1 MKTKIFLIIV
11 LAFLFSQLYGQTT
24 PYPNNIYGGANS
36 GIVGKLADEFEV
48 TPSGQASY
56 EIPISTVPSTGGM
69 APQLAV
75 VYNSSLKEGLLGTG
89 FDLSGL
95 SVINRAPSNLHTDG
109 IAGFVN
115 FTSRDKYMLDGQRL
129 IYLKQVNSSTY
140 EYRTE
145 NNNFSKIVA
154 NGTDVGNPSSFSVY
168 TKSGLIYEYVANISQ
183 LKSISNGKVLFW
195 LLRKVRDTKGNY
207 YTISYDRDDAN
218 GEYWPIRM
226 DYTGNDNVSPKLTPY
241 ASVRFDYTY
250 NSYPSTTYIFGEKV
264 KRSRILSRI
273 NIYSGETRVKY
284 YQMSYQTYNKKT
296 QLTDV
301 TEYASDGT
309 KINPTKFAWHNS
321 TDFKTTNVNYNTSSY
336 ISKAKLAVGDFN
348 GDGKADFLVTPQDGN
363 AGWKGWRLFLSNGS
377 SFSYAGSGNLSLDGE
392 IQEVVTGDFNGD
404 GYADFVIKRK
414 YNNKYY
420 NSDLYLS
427 NVSGSSVTFSFS
439 KCFISDTRNYS
450 IRTVEVNGDGIS
462 DIFLW
467 YHNSKDC
474 KIIRSEVSG
483 TTVLPLNYTATRN
496 CSVNWDRVEFVD
508 FNGDGLTDVMN
519 LNSDGYYLLESDGYG
534 TMSQTKSSTWP
545 NKEHHLY
552 LGDFNGD
559 GKTDMLLTGWN
570 KDPNSGG
577 WSNWNV
583 QFSKGDGTF
592 ERVDFSKKFN
602 SKDKYIYVADIDGDG
617 KDDFYA
623 VDKTA
628 SAMSQVYSY
637 LNDGTGTYFQ
647 QTNGA
652 STYPADKWRFYHG
665 DFNGDGKT
673 DFLCTSDWN
682 KSNWTGCQ
690 LFLVPE
696 SVNNLL
702 ASITDGFGN
711 VTEISYKPMSN
722 STVHERGT
730 TKSYPLTS
738 FNANWYLVE
747 KVTTPNGIG
756 GKNTTSYK
764 YKNALIHKR
773 GRGVLGFEYFTSRDE
788 TNSIETKTQL
798 EVNTSQYVAGVKSVE
813 TTAYG
818 KLINKTLYTNTL
830 LYQETSY
837 SYNKIFTFSPVVSTQ
852 KKYEFN
858 SGLEVSSEETTAAY
872 DGFGNITKSVTKN
885 GNRTITNTNTYTN
898 DESKWFLGRLTQAI
912 VTKTNGSESI
922 TLTSKFEYNATSGML
937 EIEQVEPDDTKL
949 GYKKTYKHDV
959 YGNIIESTTTPNNTS
974 FAART
979 EKSKYDDKGRFE
991 TEATNSLNFVIK
1003 NEIDTDLGVVKSS
1016 WDINNVKTDYTYD
1029 KFAQL
1034 LITKTPLG
1042 YLQKVNRWSS
1052 GHADAPTNAVYFT
1065 YAESTGNPT
1074 ETVFYDRLG
1083 RSIRTVTQG
1092 LNGEKI
1098 YVDIVYNA
1106 KGQVEKT
1113 SEPYF
1118 PGQTVYWNKNEY
1130 DQIGRVT
1137 KQIYADN
1144 SYYTFQY
1151 NGLTTISTDPLG
1163 QKDTKKMDSF
1173 GNLIE
1178 SIDNKNGSV
1187 KYEYNT
1193 NGSCTKVTGPRTTIV
1208 TQYDKLGNRIKL
1220 IDPDLGTV
1228 DYDYN
1233 AYGELISQKNASG
1246 NATFKY
1252 DNAGRLL
1259 VETRSD
1265 VTVTNTYDTKWKGEI
1280 AQSSASNG
1288 VSQTYGYDTYGR
1300 VNNVTENIQGKTYI
1314 TTTTYNSINKT
1325 DIITYPAGFKV
1336 KNEYTATGYL
1346 SKVINPTNSKVYWQA
1361 NTMNA
1366 RGQLEKITLGN
1377 NLSTNIAYNPQKGY
1391 ITNIVTPG
1399 IQNWTY
1405 TFNTVGNLTDRKDN
1419 LKNLTEHFDYDGL
1432 NRLWKVSHNGSLKQE
1447 ILYDAA
1453 GNITSKTGVGTNFV
1467 YQDKTN
1473 KLLSVSGAG
1482 YKPLEWDEIKY
1493 SSFNKIT
1500 SVKQGNN
1507 SMGLVYGVNKE
1518 RKKSITINNGVTQ
1531 TKYYVGT
1538 LFEEEYINSEIRQ
1551 INYIFANGGAI
1562 VIYEKSNVSGEKHRY
1577 LHKDHL
1583 GSIQAYSDESGKLVQ
1598 ELSYDAWGRRRNPVN
1613 WAYYPVLTNA
1623 NAWHPRGF
1631 TGHEHLDMFEMINM
1645 NGRMYDPVLGRFMS
1659 PDPYVQAPDYTQ
1671 GLNRYTYCLN
1681 NPLSLFDPSGYSWFS
1696 KNWKSLVSAAVGIVV
1711 SVASAGIAS
1720 GIGGVMIAGALGGAA
1735 AGLSGALLN
1744 GANIGQIAKSTFT
1757 GGLWG
1762 AAGGFLANAS
1772 GGGQFLERL
1781 FKHSF
1786 SQAWLEGIRGGNM
1799 KHGFLAGLTSA
1810 AGGSAISKYG
1820 GNMGKVG
1827 QITAN
1832 AVIAGTVSEIGGGKF
1847 ANGAITGAFS
1857 MMFNDLMHKNKFN
1870 DAELKKMYDAYPKR
1884 GEVSADELFENIG
1897 GPLKDWYDKHP
1908 EQLANTCA
1916 IRLSVALNESGNTI
1930 PAGAG
1935 TFKGKDNKNYYI
1947 SVSSM
1952 TKYLTKVY
1960 ETPTTLPANQ
1970 VVRNAIIWQS
1980 SCGWSDATGHLDIVY
1995 RGQAGSHYYD
2005 ECGVVK
2011 YWH

>member
-1 MKTKIFLIIV
+1 MREL
-11 LAFLFSQLYGQTT
+11 
-24 PYPNNIYGGANS
+24 NS
-36 GIVGKLADEFEV
+36 EDFI
-48 TPSGQASY
+48 
-56 EIPISTVPSTGGM
+56 
-69 APQLAV
+69 
-75 VYNSSLKEGLLGTG
+75 
-89 FDLSGL
+89 
-95 SVINRAPSNLHTDG
+95 
-109 IAGFVN
+109 
-115 FTSRDKYMLDGQRL
+115 RL
-129 IYLKQVNSSTY
+129 
-140 EYRTE
+140 
-145 NNNFSKIVA
+145 
-154 NGTDVGNPSSFSVY
+154 
-168 TKSGLIYEYVANISQ
+168 
-183 LKSISNGKVLFW
+183 LKS
-195 LLRKVRDTKGNY
+195 
-207 YTISYDRDDAN
+207 
-218 GEYWPIRM
+218 
-226 DYTGNDNVSPKLTPY
+226 
-241 ASVRFDYTY
+241 
-250 NSYPSTTYIFGEKV
+250 
-264 KRSRILSRI
+264 
-273 NIYSGETRVKY
+273 
-284 YQMSYQTYNKKT
+284 
-296 QLTDV
+296 
-301 TEYASDGT
+301 
-309 KINPTKFAWHNS
+309 
-321 TDFKTTNVNYNTSSY
+321 
-336 ISKAKLAVGDFN
+336 
-348 GDGKADFLVTPQDGN
+348 
-363 AGWKGWRLFLSNGS
+363 
-377 SFSYAGSGNLSLDGE
+377 
-392 IQEVVTGDFNGD
+392 
-404 GYADFVIKRK
+404 
-414 YNNKYY
+414 
-420 NSDLYLS
+420 
-427 NVSGSSVTFSFS
+427 
-439 KCFISDTRNYS
+439 
-450 IRTVEVNGDGIS
+450 
-462 DIFLW
+462 
-467 YHNSKDC
+467 
-474 KIIRSEVSG
+474 
-483 TTVLPLNYTATRN
+483 
-496 CSVNWDRVEFVD
+496 
-508 FNGDGLTDVMN
+508 
-519 LNSDGYYLLESDGYG
+519 
-534 TMSQTKSSTWP
+534 
-545 NKEHHLY
+545 
-552 LGDFNGD
+552 
-559 GKTDMLLTGWN
+559 DM
-570 KDPNSGG
+570 
-577 WSNWNV
+577 
-583 QFSKGDGTF
+583 
-592 ERVDFSKKFN
+592 
-602 SKDKYIYVADIDGDG
+602 
-617 KDDFYA
+617 
-623 VDKTA
+623 
-628 SAMSQVYSY
+628 
-637 LNDGTGTYFQ
+637 
-647 QTNGA
+647 
-652 STYPADKWRFYHG
+652 
-665 DFNGDGKT
+665 
-673 DFLCTSDWN
+673 
-682 KSNWTGCQ
+682 
-690 LFLVPE
+690 
-696 SVNNLL
+696 
-702 ASITDGFGN
+702 
-711 VTEISYKPMSN
+711 
-722 STVHERGT
+722 
-730 TKSYPLTS
+730 
-738 FNANWYLVE
+738 
-747 KVTTPNGIG
+747 
-756 GKNTTSYK
+756 
-764 YKNALIHKR
+764 
-773 GRGVLGFEYFTSRDE
+773 
-788 TNSIETKTQL
+788 
-798 EVNTSQYVAGVKSVE
+798 
-813 TTAYG
+813 
-818 KLINKTLYTNTL
+818 TL
-830 LYQETSY
+830 LYQETG
-837 SYNKIFTFSPVVSTQ
+837 NKIFTFSPAVSTQ

-858 SGLEVSSEETTAAY
+858 SGTEVSSEETSVDY
-872 DGFGNITKSVTKN
+872 DSYGNITKSVTKN
-885 GNRTITNTNTYTN
+885 GNRTITNVNTYTN

-922 TLTSKFEYNATSGML
+922 TLTSKFQYNATSGML

-991 TEATNSLNFVIK
+991 TEATNSLNFVSK

-1052 GHADAPTNAVYFT
+1052 GHTDTPTNAVYFT

-1074 ETVFYDRLG
+1074 ETVFYDGLG

-1193 NGSCTKVTGPRTTIV
+1193 NGGCTKVTGPRTTII
-1208 TQYDKLGNRIKL
+1208 TQYDKLGNRTKL

-1228 DYDYN
+1228 DYEYN
-1233 AYGELISQKNASG
+1233 AYGELVSQKDASST
-1246 NATFKY
+1246 ATFKY

-1265 VTVTNTYDTKWKGEI
+1265 VTVTNTYDTKWKGAI
-1280 AQSSASNG
+1280 TQSSASNG
-1288 VSQTYGYDTYGR
+1288 VSQAYGYDTYGR
-1300 VNNVTENIQGKTYI
+1300 VNSVTENIQGKTYV
-1314 TTTTYNSINKT
+1314 TTTSYNSINKT
-1325 DIITYPAGFKV
+1325 DIITYPSGFKV

-1377 NLSTNIAYNPQKGY
+1377 NLSTNVAYNSQKGY

-1432 NRLWKVSHNGSLKQE
+1432 NRLWKVSHNGTLKQE

-1507 SMGLVYGVNKE
+1507 SLGLVYGVNKE
-1518 RKKSITINNGVTQ
+1518 RKKSITVNNGVTQ

-1551 INYIFANGGAI
+1551 INYIFADGGAI
-1562 VIYEKSNVSGEKHRY
+1562 AIYEKSNVNGEKHRY

-1598 ELSYDAWGRRRNPVN
+1598 ELSYDAWGRRRNPAN
-1613 WAYYPVLTNA
+1613 WAYYPALTNA

-1827 QITAN
+1827 KITAN
-1832 AVIAGTVSEIGGGKF
+1832 AVLSGTVSEIGGGKF

-1857 MMFNDLMHKNKFN
+1857 MMFNDLMHDIQEKRANLAKSAKREWFKSSNKWATKNN
-1870 DAELKKMYDAYPKR
+1870 QPKCSVFAQDMMR
-1884 GEVSADELFENIG
+1884 ENNMA
-1897 GPLKDWYDKHP
+1897 PYED
-1908 EQLANTCA
+1908 
-1916 IRLSVALNESGNTI
+1916 
-1930 PAGAG
+1930 
-1935 TFKGKDNKNYYI
+1935 
-1947 SVSSM
+1947 
-1952 TKYLTKVY
+1952 KYLTAGVWGDSNSNIPGWEVVTDGTIQDGDVAAYKAKY
-1960 ETPTTLPANQ
+1960 AN
-1970 VVRNAIIWQS
+1970 
-1980 SCGWSDATGHLDIVY
+1980 ATGHMGIMVENNNKMVIVY
-1995 RGQAGSHYYD
+1995 AGSSQAPDKIVGSVLSNWTGPTWVIRRYVGK
-2005 ECGVVK
+2005 ENEE
-2011 YWH
+2011 